1 MMEGGK
7 APLSFEQ
14 EWQGIVRGLTREEE
28 ERRRQGGEDCAAGA
42 GSTTRGAQAAAAAG
56 AGDGEWDPRSLVG
69 PTARVVVRL
78 LQPDPDHRMGSAAA
92 AAAIQLIQGQYL
104 DVRVSMC
111 VFVLLVGDRWGAFLA
126 PFVLLWCY
134 DV

>member
-1 MMEGGK
+1 MVTEGEQ
-7 APLSFEQ
+7 APLSFQE

-28 ERRRQGGEDCAAGA
+28 ERQRRVKEDRAAA
-42 GSTTRGAQAAAAAG
+42 ADSTTRGAEARAPAAA
-56 AGDGEWDPRSLVG
+56 DGHRAPRSLVG

-104 DVRVSMC
+104 EVCVFMC
-111 VFVLLVGDRWGAFLA
+111 VFVLWAGGWLVN
-126 PFVLLWCY
+126 
-134 DV
+134 